1 MTYHHAHDSAHTV
14 RLHGLGDLSA
24 GDKITL
30 RFRPGAGV
38 NQRNAVR
45 ILDELRTAL
54 LGTNHFTSPT
64 YLGWGTGGTLVYRGS
79 VRSAN
84 YTLRQVA
91 NMMPAITLRV
101 ATRAGLP
108 VTFLSAL
115 DSDGDERVAEQ
126 PDAAPPGGSTP
137 GGATT
142 GGGATPG
149 GATPGGAATPGDVP
163 APDQSEPSREGGGSE
178 QGGGAKK
185 SIIPVA
191 LITLAFGGLV
201 ILWGTPARRGRSRA

>member
-1 MTYHHAHDSAHTV
+1 MTYHRAHDSAHAV

-38 NQRNAVR
+38 NQRNSVR
-45 ILDELRTAL
+45 ILDELRTNL

-64 YLGWGTGGTLVYRGS
+64 YLGWGTGGTLVYKGS

-84 YTLRQVA
+84 YTLRQIA

-126 PDAAPPGGSTP
+126 PDAAPPGGGTP
-137 GGATT
+137 GGGEQPEPPVPVVPDEDAPPRAGPERTA
-142 GGGATPG
+142 GPGAVWPWIVG
-149 GATPGGAATPGDVP
+149 VAAVAGAAV
-163 APDQSEPSREGGGSE
+163 
-178 QGGGAKK
+178 
-185 SIIPVA
+185 
-191 LITLAFGGLV
+191 
-201 ILWGTPARRGRSRA
+201 LWFKTRD

>member
-1 MTYHHAHDSAHTV
+1 MTYHHAHDSAHSV

-24 GDKITL
+24 GDEITL

-38 NQRNAVR
+38 NQRNSVR
-45 ILDELRTAL
+45 ILDELRTNL

-64 YLGWGTGGTLVYRGS
+64 YLGWGTGGALVYKGS

-84 YTLRQVA
+84 YTLRQIA

-126 PDAAPPGGSTP
+126 PDAAPPGRQPPSGDRPEPPVPVVPDKDAPPRPGP
-137 GGATT
+137 GGP
-142 GGGATPG
+142 ATPETSKKG
-149 GATPGGAATPGDVP
+149 LLIGAGVVAAV
-163 APDQSEPSREGGGSE
+163 
-178 QGGGAKK
+178 
-185 SIIPVA
+185 
-191 LITLAFGGLV
+191 LV
-201 ILWGTPARRGRSRA
+201 GVWAMRSRR

>member
-1 MTYHHAHDSAHTV
+1 MTYHAHGSTHAV

-30 RFRPGAGV
+30 RFRPGTGV
-38 NQRNAVR
+38 NQRNSVR

-64 YLGWGTGGTLVYRGS
+64 YLGWGTGGTLVYKGS

-84 YTLRQVA
+84 YTLRQIA

-115 DSDGDERVAEQ
+115 DADGDERVAEQ
-126 PDAAPPGGSTP
+126 PDAAPPGRSAP
-137 GGATT
+137 GGGTT
-142 GGGATPG
+142 GGATPG
-149 GATPGGAATPGDVP
+149 SGDQPGPLVPVVPDADAQLPVRIEEDTGLSPLTWGAIVGAV
-163 APDQSEPSREGGGSE
+163 
-178 QGGGAKK
+178 
-185 SIIPVA
+185 
-191 LITLAFGGLV
+191 GLL
-201 ILWGTPARRGRSRA
+201 ILWYGRSDRN

>member
-1 MTYHHAHDSAHTV
+1 MTYHHAHDSAHAV

-30 RFRPGAGV
+30 RFRPGARV
-38 NQRNAVR
+38 DQRNSVR

-64 YLGWGTGGTLVYRGS
+64 YLGWGTGGTLVYKGS

-84 YTLRQVA
+84 YTLRQIA

-108 VTFLSAL
+108 VTFLSAI

-126 PDAAPPGGSTP
+126 PDAATPGGSTP
-137 GGATT
+137 GGATP
-142 GGGATPG
+142 GGSTPG
-149 GATPGGAATPGDVP
+149 SGDQPESPVPVVPDADAQLQARIEENTGLSPLTWAAIFVTVGAVVLWLGN
-163 APDQSEPSREGGGSE
+163 PD
-178 QGGGAKK
+178 K
-185 SIIPVA
+185 
-191 LITLAFGGLV
+191 
-201 ILWGTPARRGRSRA
+201 

>member
-24 GDKITL
+24 GDKVTL
-30 RFRPGAGV
+30 RFRFGAGV
-38 NQRNAVR
+38 NQRNSVR
-45 ILDELRTAL
+45 ILDELRTNL

-64 YLGWGTGGTLVYRGS
+64 YLGWGTGGTLVYKGS

-84 YTLRQVA
+84 YTLRQIA

-137 GGATT
+137 GGAPP
-142 GGGATPG
+142 GGSTPG
-149 GATPGGAATPGDVP
+149 GGDQPEPPVPVVPDADAQLRARVEEKTGLSPLAWLAILGTAGA
-163 APDQSEPSREGGGSE
+163 
-178 QGGGAKK
+178 
-185 SIIPVA
+185 
-191 LITLAFGGLV
+191 LV
-201 ILWGTPARRGRSRA
+201 LWYGTKQIED

>member
-24 GDKITL
+24 GDKVTL

-38 NQRNAVR
+38 NQRN
-45 ILDELRTAL
+45 
-54 LGTNHFTSPT
+54 FTSPT
-64 YLGWGTGGTLVYRGS
+64 YLGWGTGGTLVYKGS

-84 YTLRQVA
+84 YTLRQIA

-137 GGATT
+137 GGAPP
-142 GGGATPG
+142 GGSTPG
-149 GATPGGAATPGDVP
+149 GGDQPEPPVPVVPDADAQLRARVEEKTGLSPLAWLAILGTAGA
-163 APDQSEPSREGGGSE
+163 
-178 QGGGAKK
+178 
-185 SIIPVA
+185 
-191 LITLAFGGLV
+191 LV
-201 ILWGTPARRGRSRA
+201 LWYGTKQIED

>member
-1 MTYHHAHDSAHTV
+1 M

-30 RFRPGAGV
+30 RFRPGTGV
-38 NQRNAVR
+38 NQRNSVR

-64 YLGWGTGGTLVYRGS
+64 YLGWGTGGTLVYKGS

-84 YTLRQVA
+84 YTLRQIA

-115 DSDGDERVAEQ
+115 DADGDERVAEQ
-126 PDAAPPGGSTP
+126 PDAAPSGGS
-137 GGATT
+137 A
-142 GGGATPG
+142 PG
-149 GATPGGAATPGDVP
+149 GATPGGSTPGSGDQPGPPVP
-163 APDQSEPSREGGGSE
+163 DAPDAD
-178 QGGGAKK
+178 AKLAARIEEDTGLSPPMLVAIVV
-185 SIIPVA
+185 SIG
-191 LITLAFGGLV
+191 FV
-201 ILWGTPARRGRSRA
+201 IWWYKRYKV

>member
-38 NQRNAVR
+38 NQRNSVR

-64 YLGWGTGGTLVYRGS
+64 YLGWGTGGTLVYKGS

-84 YTLRQVA
+84 YTLRQIA

-115 DSDGDERVAEQ
+115 DSDGNERVAEQ
-126 PDAAPPGGSTP
+126 PDAAPPGGGTP
-137 GGATT
+137 GG
-142 GGGATPG
+142 GTPG
-149 GATPGGAATPGDVP
+149 GGTPGGGDQPEPPVPVVPDEDAPPRAGPERTAGLGAVWPWIVGVTAA
-163 APDQSEPSREGGGSE
+163 A
-178 QGGGAKK
+178 GAA
-185 SIIPVA
+185 V
-191 LITLAFGGLV
+191 
-201 ILWGTPARRGRSRA
+201 LWFKTRDRR